1 MHETLKK
8 LYRDHA
14 NFYKLMDLLEAE
26 LNTLESQGGAASE
39 LMKELIAYTRNY
51 SDSIH
56 HPIEDHLY
64 QLILSRTD
72 DGKEDMERL
81 LGHHQILMQMT
92 RELDQALT
100 SGVPSAGF
108 VTEGRGYLSQQRE
121 HMKFEEE
128 KAFPLLRNHLGA
140 VDFEYASSALPADED
155 PLLDPLMKE
164 EYPNLF
170 SALNK
175 S

>member
-14 NFYKLMDLLEAE
+14 NFFKLMDLLDAE
-26 LNTLESQGGAASE
+26 LQAMEKTGTAASE
-39 LMKELIAYTRNY
+39 LMKELVSYTRNY

-64 QLILSRTD
+64 QLLLIRTD
-72 DGKEDMERL
+72 DGRESMERL
-81 LGHHQILMQMT
+81 LGDHQILMQLT
-92 RELDQALT
+92 RELNQALASDNNQDVIS
-100 SGVPSAGF
+100 SGRDF
-108 VTEGRGYLSQQRE
+108 LNQQRD

-128 KAFPLLRNHLGA
+128 KAFLLLRENLGTS
-140 VDFEYASSALPADED
+140 DFEYATGALPADED
-155 PLLDPLMKE
+155 PLRDPLMQS

-170 SALNK
+170 AACK
-175 S
+175 G

>member
-14 NFYKLMDLLEAE
+14 NFYKLLDLLGKE
-26 LNTLESQGGAASE
+26 LDTMESKGSVSA
-39 LMKELIAYTRNY
+39 LMKELVSYTRNY

-56 HPIEDHLY
+56 HPIEDQLY
-64 QLILSRTD
+64 QLLLSRSD
-72 DGKEDMERL
+72 EGQEDMDRL

-100 SGVPSAGF
+100 QGTDSTAILNAG
-108 VTEGRGYLSQQRE
+108 RDYLSQQRE
-121 HMKFEEE
+121 HMKYEEE
-128 KAFPLLRNHLGA
+128 KAFPLLKNNLDA
-140 VDFEYASSALPADED
+140 KDFEYASGALPADED
-155 PLLDPLMKE
+155 PLTVPLMQK

-170 SALNK
+170 AALN
-175 S
+175 